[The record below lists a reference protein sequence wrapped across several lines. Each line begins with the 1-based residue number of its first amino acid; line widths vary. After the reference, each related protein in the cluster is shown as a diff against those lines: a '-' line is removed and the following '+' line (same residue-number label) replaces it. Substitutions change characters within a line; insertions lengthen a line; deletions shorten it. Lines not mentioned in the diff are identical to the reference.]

1 MLPTRAE
8 RTAKTLLPAF
18 GISGST
24 CLATRAGPIA
34 LIRKL
39 RAKMLRIKGAIG
51 LLGLE
56 GGIVEQSCR
65 HQDEAQGSALN
76 KPRGCGGNARF
87 ILKVD
92 PSHPHASQ
100 TLVGS
105 RARQRMNGFKPF
117 GRKKVRDGGSD
128 AAGCADDKGRAGR
141 SRLFKRNEV
150 EVDGGIAIPVL
161 CGMCSGLDDLHPD
174 GIANQIGQG
183 VELQLPHRGGAM
195 RLHRLDAEIQ
205 ETRDLLVAFALGEGL
220 HNLAFA

>member
-24 CLATRAGPIA
+24 CLATRAGANRIDPEA
-34 LIRKL
+34 PGE
-39 RAKMLRIKGAIG
+39 MLRIKAAIG

-56 GGIVEQSCR
+56 GRIVEQSCR

-76 KPRGCGGNARF
+76 KPRRCGGNARF

-100 TLVGS
+100 TPVGS

-128 AAGCADDKGRAGR
+128 AAGRADDKGGPGVRGCSRGMR
-141 SRLFKRNEV
+141 SR
-150 EVDGGIAIPVL
+150 
-161 CGMCSGLDDLHPD
+161 
-174 GIANQIGQG
+174 
-183 VELQLPHRGGAM
+183 
-195 RLHRLDAEIQ
+195 
-205 ETRDLLVAFALGEGL
+205 
-220 HNLAFA
+220 